1 MGDLT
6 CRLMIVLPS
15 DLEGHLERP
24 TLATWTMEVNKGY
37 GEQEMPPEL
46 WAAQCA
52 VEELRQELQT
62 RRDQRRSAHPIPDI
76 LYHYTDL
83 GGLQGM
89 FSSFMMWLSDAAYM
103 NDPLEGTWV
112 HRIALSLC
120 LEVLGDSA
128 IGEQTRDQIDARLT
142 APDLWDQRLRTNSE
156 PHRLRFAA
164 MEEAFSPGFIAS
176 FTEDGDLLSQ
186 WRGYGAGGE
195 GVSIGFDLKEL
206 TLSKIPGIFPG
217 DDRPP
222 VLIRVE
228 YDPDR
233 QAAEIRGIFERVKQ
247 VYDAHANILAINLH
261 TAARL
266 PQLFYDVIRD
276 ALHDLRWEF
285 KSPYYREERE
295 WRLVSTQHGI
305 RHGLTRMSNGH
316 IVPYVE
322 MPLPQVAAKPINR
335 LAIPRIVLG
344 PRCPPSALRSIRGM
358 LQNLAYPEVVK
369 SNLALR

>member
-1 MGDLT
+1 
-6 CRLMIVLPS
+6 MIILLS
-15 DLEGHLERP
+15 DLEGQLERP
-24 TLATWTMEVNKGY
+24 TLATWKMERNKGY
-37 GEQEMPPEL
+37 GEHEMPLEL

-52 VEELRQELQT
+52 VEELRQELRT
-62 RRDQRRSAHPIPDI
+62 RRDERRAAHPVPDV

-83 GGLQGM
+83 RGLQGM

-120 LEVLGDSA
+120 SEVLGDST

-142 APDLWDQRLRTNSE
+142 APDLWDQRLRTTSE
-156 PHRLRFAA
+156 PERLRFAA
-164 MEEAFSPGFIAS
+164 MEEAFRPAFIAS

-195 GVSIGFDLKEL
+195 GVSIGFDLKQLE
-206 TLSKIPGIFPG
+206 LSKVPGLFRG

-222 VLIRVE
+222 ALIRVE
-228 YDPDR
+228 YDRDQ

-247 VYDAHANILAINLH
+247 VYDAHASTLAINPH
-261 TAARL
+261 TAVRL
-266 PQLFYDVIRD
+266 PQLFHDVIRD
-276 ALHDLRWEF
+276 ALYDLRWEF

-295 WRLVSTQHGI
+295 WRLVSTPHGI
-305 RHGLTRMSNGH
+305 RHSLTRMSNGH

-322 MPLPQVAAKPINR
+322 MPLPQVVAKPINR

-344 PRCPPSALRSIRGM
+344 PVARS
-358 LQNLAYPEVVK
+358 QPCA
-369 SNLALR
+369 A